1 MPLLSDRYVGGE
13 GALNPKLAIV
23 GEAPGFYEDQYGL
36 PFVGPS
42 GNILNEFLL
51 KAGVQRHE
59 VYVTNVIKRRPANN
73 NLKIVPQPIV
83 DESIDELIKELQTVN
98 PNCILALGNLALAAT
113 TGVIT
118 TNVKGMKG
126 INDWRGSI
134 LFSNTIG
141 CKVVPTIHPAALL
154 HDKDSVI
161 EKYPYQARYYVQLD
175 YNRAVE
181 ESESK
186 RYDIPKKNVTI
197 IRNSSQLYS
206 ILRQFRGR
214 SFVSI
219 DIELHDCF
227 PCSVSLA
234 FDKYNAIAIPLMNIS
249 ARDWIPIPDLEICRL
264 WKYLDDFFKHEPQLR
279 TIGQNFKFD
288 EVKLK
293 TCYGI
298 YCPPLQYD
306 TSFLAHILNPEFG
319 KSLAFLTSI
328 WTRHP
333 YYKDEGKEFNPKKD
347 RFERFLTYNG
357 IDACITYEICF
368 EILEAIDELQSQ
380 FPLCRARYYADEYY
394 PKLHN
399 LYINIE
405 KQGLAI
411 DKEKKAELSKHFDEL
426 YKARFSQLEN
436 LVGHKLD
443 SKFVNSPKQ
452 VAELLYD
459 ELKIPERKGT
469 GEDVLVALLGN
480 VVKDGKRRDI
490 IDGILELR
498 RTRKTSTSYINA
510 RADYDGRMRTAYR
523 IVGTETGRSST
534 SIIKPPLRPHKM
546 GLAFQTL
553 TKYGEG
559 SQIRKMFVADKG
571 YHFMNWDLEQAEA
584 RIVALLANDLETLK
598 LFDTIDIHA
607 MTAWWIFGGESYKL
621 YCKGEDGT
629 EPTERF
635 IGKTTRHAGNYD
647 MGKRTLMDS
656 VNSSAR
662 RFGIQ
667 VNISEWR
674 AGKILDAFHSHTP
687 RIREVFHTEVSDRLD
702 ESATLIN
709 PYGRI
714 RQFFG
719 EPREA
724 GTYREGYAFIPQ
736 STVIDHIRFAALR
749 ILERIPD
756 LRICLETHDALTA
769 LVKEADVDSV
779 DAIVR
784 QELTKPIDFTNCS
797 LPRGTMII
805 PAGCEIGYNL
815 KEMKKYRK
823 AA

>member
-1 MPLLSDRYVGGE
+1 MLLSDRYVGGE
-13 GALNPKLAIV
+13 GPPEPALAIV

-36 PFVGPS
+36 PFQGPS
-42 GNILNEFLL
+42 GNVLNEFLL
-51 KAGVQRHE
+51 KAGIERHQ
-59 VYVTNVIKRRPANN
+59 VYVTNVLKYRPANN
-73 NLKIVPQPIV
+73 NLKIVPQDFV
-83 DESIDELIKELQTVN
+83 DRSIDELVKELQTVN
-98 PNCILALGNLALAAT
+98 PNCILSLGNLATAAT

-118 TNVKGMKG
+118 TNVKGLKG

-141 CKVVPTIHPAALL
+141 CKVVPTIHPAALI

-161 EKYPYQARYYVQLD
+161 EKYPHQARFYIQLD
-175 YNRAVE
+175 YDRAAE
-181 ESESK
+181 ESKTK
-186 RYDIPKKNVTI
+186 RYDVPKKNVTI
-197 IRNSSQLYS
+197 IRSSGQLYT
-206 ILRQFRGR
+206 ILRQYRGR
-214 SFVSI
+214 PFVSI
-219 DIELHDCF
+219 DIELFDCF
-227 PCSVSLA
+227 PCSISLA
-234 FDKYNAIAIPLMNIS
+234 FDKYNAIAIPLMNVP
-249 ARDWIPIPDLEICRL
+249 ARDWIPISDSELCRI
-264 WKYLDDFFKHEPQLR
+264 WKFLDDFFQHEPQLR

-298 YCPPLQYD
+298 YCPPLHYD
-306 TSFLAHILNPEFG
+306 TSFLAHILNPEFP
-319 KSLAFLTSI
+319 KALAFLTSI

-333 YYKDEGKEFNPKKD
+333 YYKDEGKEFNIKKD
-347 RFERFLTYNG
+347 RFERFLNYNG

-368 EILEAIDELQSQ
+368 EMLDAIAELQGQ
-380 FPLCRARYYADEYY
+380 FPTSRPQYYAEEYY
-394 PKLHN
+394 PLLHQ
-399 LYINIE
+399 LYMDIE
-405 KQGLAI
+405 KEGLLVDNA
-411 DKEKKAELSKHFDEL
+411 EKIRLSAWFAET
-426 YKARFSQLEN
+426 YKIRFAKLEEM
-436 LVGHKLD
+436 VGHKLD

-452 VAELLYD
+452 VAELLYG
-459 ELKIPERKGT
+459 ELKIPVRAGT

-510 RADYDGRMRTAYR
+510 RTDYDGRMRTAYR

-534 SIIKPPLRPHKM
+534 SILKPPLRPHKM

-559 SQIRKMFVADKG
+559 SQIRKMFIADPG
-571 YHFMNWDLEQAEA
+571 YVFMNWDLEQAEA
-584 RIVALLANDLETLK
+584 RIVALLSDDLETLK
-598 LFDTIDIHA
+598 MFDTVDIHA

-621 YCKGEDGT
+621 YCKDADGN

-635 IGKTTRHAGNYD
+635 VGKTTRHAGNYD
-647 MGKRTLMDS
+647 MGKKTLMDS

-674 AGKILDAFHSHTP
+674 AGKILDSFHSNTP
-687 RIREVFHTEVSDRLD
+687 RIREVFHTAIASQLD

-749 ILERIPD
+749 IRRRIPD
-756 LRICLETHDALTA
+756 IRICLETHDALTA
-769 LVKEADVDSV
+769 LVKEEDVDAT
-779 DAIVR
+779 DKIVR
-784 QELTKPIDFTNCS
+784 PELMVPIDFTNCS
-797 LPRGTMII
+797 LSRGSMII
-805 PAGCEIGYNL
+805 PAGCEIGRNL